1 MEQPVPEEIDLADL
15 TRSPAAT
22 FVWGESRAV
31 VKRVLYALVRLN
43 DPHFYWLDIRGPDNE
58 FEDPNP
64 VDLGWLSPDHLF
76 VASETAG
83 ARLRDTVGNLALW
96 SIVRADA
103 PDRVRATLSDF
114 LDRPAVVREMLGRAG
129 IREGPH
135 AVAIANTDRV
145 RGHDSRS
152 PEGAGPILAPLLAA
166 SISPFFGGVAPPGRS
181 RRAFDFIFEVRAP
194 RLSAWETGWLI
205 CEKAPDG
212 SSFLPPQAIAL
223 RSLPEIAGV
232 LYGEAPLL

>member
-1 MEQPVPEEIDLADL
+1 MEQPVPAEIDLADL

-22 FVWGESRAV
+22 FVWGESRPV

-64 VDLGWLSPDHLF
+64 ADLGWVSPDRLF
-76 VASETAG
+76 VASETAE
-83 ARLRDTVGNLALW
+83 ARRRDTAGDLALW
-96 SIVRADA
+96 SIVRADE
-103 PDRVRATLSDF
+103 PGRVRAHLSDF
-114 LDRPAVVREMLGRAG
+114 LHRPTVVREMLGRAG
-129 IREGPH
+129 IREGSH
-135 AVAIANTDRV
+135 AVAISNADRI
-145 RGHDSRS
+145 RGHDPQS
-152 PEGAGPILAPLLAA
+152 PEGAGPVLAPLLAA
-166 SISPFFGGVAPPGRS
+166 SISPVFGGVAPPGRS
-181 RRAFDFIFEVRAP
+181 RQAFDFVFEVRAP

-232 LYGEAPLL
+232 LYGEAPLP